1 MMNIKDL
8 DLLSDT
14 PIIAVDLDIMERNIN
29 WLSKKTQKAN
39 VKLRPHT
46 KTHKS
51 PYIAQLQIDAGASGI
66 TTATLGEAEVM
77 VNAGIRDIL
86 IAFPIIGKKKLERFS
101 DLLKRSKLIVALD
114 DVVVAEGINEVGQ
127 VHKKKIPVYIDVDT
141 GLGRMGKSPQES
153 LKSVM
158 EIAKLP
164 FIEVIGLMSH
174 TGHAYAENDDD
185 GVRRVAIEDATILY
199 ETKLELERIGLNIH
213 EISVGA
219 TATAKVVN
227 DIPYITEVRAGMY
240 VFNDRYVL
248 GAGVAS
254 VDDCALSVMA
264 TVVSHPSS
272 DRLIIDAGSKTLS
285 YDPYKGGGY
294 GFVKGHK
301 NLVIERLSE
310 EHGIVKILG
319 GETSLRVGDI
329 IEIIPNHVCPVINLA
344 NEVYGFRKGE
354 LERIISIEGR
364 GKNK

>member
-1 MMNIKDL
+1 MHIKDQ

-14 PIIAVDLDIMERNIN
+14 PIVAIDLDVMERNIN
-29 WLSKKTQKAN
+29 GLSRLAQEAN

-86 IAFPIIGKKKLERFS
+86 IAFPIIGRRKLTRFS
-101 DLLKRSKLIVALD
+101 DLLKRSELIVALD
-114 DVVVAEGINEVGQ
+114 EYIVAKGLNEVGEA
-127 VHKKKIPVYIDVDT
+127 HKKKIPVYIDVDT

-153 LKSVM
+153 LKSIM

-164 FIEVIGLMSH
+164 FIEITGLMSH
-174 TGHAYAENDDD
+174 TGHAYAENNEA

-199 ETKLELERIGLNIH
+199 ETKLQLEKQGLEIR

-219 TATAKVVN
+219 TATAKLIK

-240 VFNDRYVL
+240 VFNDRFVL
-248 GAGVAS
+248 GAGGATEN
-254 VDDCALSVMA
+254 DCALSIMA
-264 TVVSHPSS
+264 TIVSHPSS
-272 DRLIIDAGSKTLS
+272 DRFIIDAGSKTLS
-285 YDPYKGGGY
+285 SDPYKEGGHGL
-294 GFVKGHK
+294 VKGHK
-301 NLVIERLSE
+301 NLVIDRLSE
-310 EHGIVKILG
+310 EHGIIKIQ
-319 GETSLRVGDI
+319 GETSLQVGDV

-344 NEVYGFRKGE
+344 DRVNGFRGGV
-354 LERIISIEGR
+354 LERMIAIEGR
-364 GKNK
+364 GMNR